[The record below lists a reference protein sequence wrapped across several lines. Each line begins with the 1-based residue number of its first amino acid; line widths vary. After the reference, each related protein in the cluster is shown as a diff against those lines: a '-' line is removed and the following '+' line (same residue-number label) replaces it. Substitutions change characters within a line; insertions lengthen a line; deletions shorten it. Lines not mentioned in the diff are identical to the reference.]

1 MTRHLLL
8 ASQSAGR
15 AAMLRDAG
23 LAFEVAAAHLDE
35 EALTQA
41 LLAEGQSARS
51 IADALAEAKALKL
64 SARRPGQLV
73 IGCDQV
79 LVLDDGTMLG
89 KAATPCEAEA
99 QLTRLSG
106 VRHRLLSAVVVAEN
120 GVAIWRHVGEAKIW
134 LRPLSP
140 EFIAAY
146 VAAQWERIRWTVG
159 CYEVEAAG
167 VQLFARVEGDRWT
180 IIGLPMLAL
189 LDWLRT
195 RGEIAR

>member
-1 MTRHLLL
+1 MTRRLLL

-15 AAMLRDAG
+15 AALLGDAG
-23 LAFEVAAAHLDE
+23 LDFDIAPAHLDE
-35 EALTQA
+35 AALAAA
-41 LLAEGQSARS
+41 LAAEGHGARG

-73 IGCDQV
+73 IGCDQM
-79 LVLDDGTMLG
+79 LVLDDGTPLA
-89 KAATPCEAEA
+89 KPASPADAEA
-99 QLTRLSG
+99 QLARMAG
-106 VRHRLLSAVVVAEN
+106 QRHRLLSAVVVAEN
-120 GVAIWRHVGEAKIW
+120 GQPLWRHIGEAKIW
-134 LRPLSP
+134 LRPLSA

-146 VAAQWERIRWTVG
+146 VAAQWEKIRWTVG

-195 RGEIAR
+195 RGEIVA